1 MLRGSALAAL
11 LCAAQIAPAMAAEVT
26 VSGETILV
34 DGAPFKVRG
43 AAGDGP
49 LQELENLGA
58 TTVRTYGGDPG
69 ATLDAAQAAGLKVI
83 VGLWVEH
90 PRRGVDY
97 TDRAFVERQK
107 AEFREIVERYKDHPA
122 PLMWGI
128 GNEVESELADDSA
141 VWPAIEEIASMVK
154 RLDPEH
160 PTLAVIAETG
170 ADKVAK
176 LIKHAPSIDVLGVN
190 SYGDALYSVV
200 ERARDQGWTGPVVI
214 TELGALGQWQAATT
228 PWGAP
233 FEITSTQKA
242 IQLRRYLK
250 ALGSSNAGVILF
262 LWGHKQEVTATWHSL
277 RLPSGEWIEASESM
291 AEAWGGR
298 TPGDNHAPRIAQL
311 RFADDESAPYAS
323 WKLGQQ
329 GAVLLE
335 ANDPDGDPLDATWEI
350 RSESTDRRVA
360 GDLEAAP
367 PSHPEA
373 VREGSLRGAGIAGLP
388 VGHYR
393 IFVEIRDGKG
403 AAASGN
409 LPFEIR

>member
-1 MLRGSALAAL
+1 MTLSAVLCSALAGT
-11 LCAAQIAPAMAAEVT
+11 AMAAEVT
-26 VSGETILV
+26 VSGETLLV
-34 DGAPFKVRG
+34 NRAPFKLRG

-49 LQELENLGA
+49 LPELAKLGA
-58 TTVRTYGGDPG
+58 TTIRTYGGDPG
-69 ATLDAAQAAGLKVI
+69 ATLDAAEKAGLKVM

-97 TDRAFVERQK
+97 ADRAFVERQK
-107 AEFREIVERYKDHPA
+107 AEFGQIVERYKDHPA
-122 PLMWGI
+122 LLMWGI
-128 GNEVESELADDSA
+128 GNEVESELADDGA

-154 RLDPEH
+154 ELDPAH
-160 PTLAVIAETG
+160 PTIAVIAETG
-170 ADKVAK
+170 TDKVAK
-176 LIKHAPSIDVLGVN
+176 LIRQAPSIDVLGVN

-200 ERARDQGWTGPVVI
+200 ARAKDQGWTGPIVI
-214 TELGALGQWQAATT
+214 TELGAMGQWQAATT

-250 ALGSSNAGVILF
+250 ALADSNAGIVLF

-277 RLPSGEWIEASESM
+277 RLPSGEWTESSESM

-298 TPGDNHAPRIAQL
+298 TPGNNHAPRIARF
-311 RFADDESAPYAS
+311 RFAHDESAPFAS
-323 WKLGQQ
+323 WPLGSE
-329 GAVLLE
+329 GAVVLD
-335 ANDPDGDPLDATWEI
+335 ATDPDGDALDVKWEI

-360 GDLEAAP
+360 GDLEVAP
-367 PSHPEA
+367 PNHPEA
-373 VREGSLRGAGIAGLP
+373 IIEGTAKGAKIGGLA

-393 IFVEIRDGKG
+393 IFVEIRDGRG
-403 AAASGN
+403 AGATAN

>member
-1 MLRGSALAAL
+1 MTLPALLCMAPLSVALAA
-11 LCAAQIAPAMAAEVT
+11 EVS
-26 VSGETILV
+26 VSGEAILV
-34 DGAPFKVRG
+34 DRAPFKVRG

-49 LQELENLGA
+49 LPELAKLGA

-69 ATLDAAQAAGLKVI
+69 ATLDAAEKAGLKVM

-97 TDRAFVERQK
+97 ADRAFVERQK
-107 AEFREIVERYKDHPA
+107 TEFRQIVERYKDHPA
-122 PLMWGI
+122 LLMWGI

-154 RLDPEH
+154 GVDPSH
-160 PTLAVIAETG
+160 PTITVLAETG

-176 LIKHAPSIDVLGVN
+176 LKKHTPSIDVLGVN

-200 ERARDQGWTGPVVI
+200 ARAKDQGWTGPIVI
-214 TELGALGQWQAATT
+214 TELGAVGQWQAATT

-250 ALGSSNAGVILF
+250 ALGESDAGLILF

-277 RLPSGEWIEASESM
+277 RLPSGEWTEGSESM
-291 AEAWGGR
+291 AEAWGGQ
-298 TPGDNHAPRIAQL
+298 TPGNNHAPRIAQF
-311 RFADDESAPYAS
+311 RFADNESAPFAS
-323 WKLGQQ
+323 WKLGQE
-329 GAVLLE
+329 GAVVLD
-335 ANDPDGDPLDATWEI
+335 ANDPDGDPLDVKWEI

-367 PSHPEA
+367 PNHPEA
-373 VREGSLRGAGIAGLP
+373 VIEGSTKGARIAGLP

-393 IFVEIRDGKG
+393 VFVEIRDGKG
-403 AAASGN
+403 AAAVAN